1 MNKFTMNKTAF
12 SIGSVDDETDEKA
25 YWLSKSPSERL
36 EIIEFVRRI
45 NYSEAATSARLQ
57 RFFEVAKLS

>member
-1 MNKFTMNKTAF
+1 MNKFTMDKTAF
-12 SIGSVDDETDEKA
+12 SIGFVNDETDEKA
-25 YWLSKSPSERL
+25 YWLSKSPSARL